1 MNQHVVNQHVVIV
14 GGGPVGAA
22 FALAL
27 ADSGLAV
34 TVLEAR
40 QATATLASRAIAL
53 SESSHL
59 ILERLGVWH
68 QLVANAAPIRSIH
81 ISEKGRFGR
90 TLLTA
95 EQFNHPTLGYVVDY
109 VHLGTVLEQAL
120 TQSVQL
126 RYGATVRSLQPDAEG
141 CTVNFE
147 QAGENHSIRAKLTV
161 VADGGR
167 SINNIPGLNRET
179 RDYGQSALVAR
190 VKTELPHNFMAFER
204 FTKNGPV
211 ALLPWNA
218 DEMALVWVE
227 TPEQAEQLRQ
237 LNDSRFLSDLH
248 QHFGDRL
255 GKFTSVTHRN
265 LFPLKM
271 ASVRPATAQHIA
283 VIGNA
288 AQTLHPIAGQG
299 FNLGLRDAWELA
311 QSIAITPE
319 AELGGAAM
327 LAQYSQTRSKDTGG
341 GMLFTDFLVQTF
353 SKDIPMLGGLRGAG
367 LAALDM
373 FAPAK
378 QYVMRKMSFG
388 AQK

>member
-1 MNQHVVNQHVVIV
+1 MNTQVVIV

-27 ADSGLAV
+27 IDSGLQV

-40 QATATLASRAIAL
+40 LATDPIASRAIAL
-53 SESSHL
+53 SESSRL
-59 ILERLGVWH
+59 ILERLGIWN
-68 QLVANAAPIRSIH
+68 QLQADAAPIRSIH

-95 EQFNHPTLGYVVDY
+95 EQFNHSALGYVVDY
-109 VHLGTVLEQAL
+109 VHLGTALEQAL
-120 TQSVQL
+120 SGRVQL
-126 RYGATVRSLQPDAEG
+126 HYGATVSALHPDADG

-147 QAGENHSIRAKLTV
+147 QDGRVQSIRSQLTV

-167 SINNIPGLNRET
+167 SINNVPGLKRET
-179 RDYGQSALVAR
+179 RDYPQSALIAR

-204 FTKNGPV
+204 FTKVGPV

-218 DEMALVWVE
+218 DEMALVWME
-227 TPEQAEQLRQ
+227 TPEQAQQLRQ
-237 LNDSRFLSDLH
+237 LSEPEFLNRLH

-255 GKFTSVTHRN
+255 GRFTNVTNRN

-271 ASVRPATAQHIA
+271 AWVHPTTAPHIA

-311 QSIAITPE
+311 QNILTTPAI
-319 AELGGAAM
+319 ELGSEAM
-327 LAQYSQTRSKDTGG
+327 LAQYSRSRRQDTGG

-353 SKDIPMLGGLRGAG
+353 AKDMPMLGGLRGAG

-378 QYVMRKMSFG
+378 QFVMRKMSFG

>member
-1 MNQHVVNQHVVIV
+1 MNQHVVIV

-27 ADSGLAV
+27 ADSGLEV

-40 QATATLASRAIAL
+40 QVTAPLASRAIAL

-59 ILERLGVWH
+59 ILERLGVWN

-81 ISEKGRFGR
+81 ISENGRFGR

-109 VHLGTVLEQAL
+109 VHLGAVLEQAL
-120 TQSVQL
+120 DQKLTQRVQL
-126 RYGATVRSLQPDAEG
+126 RYGATVQSLQPDAEG

-147 QAGENHSIRAKLTV
+147 QAGESLSIRAQLTV

-190 VKTELPHNFMAFER
+190 VRTELPHNFMAFER

-227 TPEQAEQLRQ
+227 MPEKAEQLRQ
-237 LNDSRFLSDLH
+237 LIDVRFLSDLH

-255 GKFTSVTHRN
+255 GKFTSVAHRN

-271 ASVRPATAQHIA
+271 ASVRPATAQHLA

-311 QSIAITPE
+311 QSIAITPH
-319 AELGGAAM
+319 AELGGVAM
-327 LAQYSQTRSKDTGG
+327 LAQYSRSRRKDTGG

-373 FAPAK
+373 LVPAK
-378 QYVMRKMSFG
+378 QYLMRKMSFG

>member
-1 MNQHVVNQHVVIV
+1 MNPHIVIV

-27 ADSGLAV
+27 ADSGLKV
-34 TVLEAR
+34 TVLESR
-40 QATATLASRAIAL
+40 QAATPLASRAIAL

-59 ILERLGVWH
+59 ILERLGIWH
-68 QLVANAAPIRSIH
+68 QLVAEAAPMRSIH

-90 TLLTA
+90 TVLTA
-95 EQFNHPTLGYVVDY
+95 EQFNHPALGYVVDY

-120 TQSVQL
+120 AEHVQL
-126 RYGATVRSLQPDAEG
+126 RYGAAVQSLQPDAEG

-147 QAGENHSIRAKLTV
+147 QAGELHSIRAQLTV

-167 SINNIPGLNRET
+167 SLNNIPGLNRET

-190 VKTELPHNFMAFER
+190 VRTELPHNFMAFER
-204 FTKNGPV
+204 FTKSGPV

-218 DEMALVWVE
+218 EEMSLVWVE
-227 TPEQAEQLRQ
+227 TPERAEQLRQ
-237 LNDSRFLSDLH
+237 LNDASFLNDLH

-255 GKFTSVTHRN
+255 GKFTSVSNRN

-271 ASVRPATAQHIA
+271 ASIRPATAEHIA

-311 QSIAITPE
+311 QSIAITPQ
-319 AELGGAAM
+319 AELGNAAM
-327 LAQYSQTRSKDTGG
+327 LAEYSRSRRKDTGG
-341 GMLFTDFLVQTF
+341 GMLFTDFLVQAF

-378 QYVMRKMSFG
+378 HYMMRKMSFG

>member
-1 MNQHVVNQHVVIV
+1 VNQHVVIV

-27 ADSGLAV
+27 ALADSGLTV

-40 QATATLASRAIAL
+40 QATVPLASRAIAL

-68 QLVANAAPIRSIH
+68 LLVANAAPIRSIH

-95 EQFNHPTLGYVVDY
+95 EQFNHPSLGYVVDY

-120 TQSVQL
+120 AQRVQL
-126 RYGATVRSLQPDAEG
+126 RYGATVQSLQPDAEG

-147 QAGENHSIRAKLTV
+147 QAGESHSIRAKLTV

-190 VKTELPHNFMAFER
+190 VKTELPHDFMAFER

-227 TPEQAEQLRQ
+227 TPEKAEQLRQ
-237 LNDSRFLSDLH
+237 LDDASFLSDLH

-311 QSIAITPE
+311 QSMAITPE
-319 AELGGAAM
+319 AELGSPAM
-327 LAQYSQTRSKDTGG
+327 LAQYSQSRRKDTGG

-373 FAPAK
+373 FMPAK

>member
-1 MNQHVVNQHVVIV
+1 LNQHNQHVVVV

-27 ADSGLAV
+27 ADSGLQV

-40 QATATLASRAIAL
+40 QASAPLASRAIAL
-53 SESSHL
+53 SESSRL
-59 ILERLGVWH
+59 ILERLGVWG
-68 QLVANAAPIRSIH
+68 QLKADAAPIRSIH

-95 EQFNHPTLGYVVDY
+95 EQFKHPALGYVVDY
-109 VHLGTVLEQAL
+109 VRLGTALEQAL
-120 TQSVQL
+120 TERFQL
-126 RYGATVRSLQPDAEG
+126 HYGATVSTLVPDDHG
-141 CTVNFE
+141 CTVNFD
-147 QAGENHSIRAKLTV
+147 QDGTTQSIRAQLTV

-227 TPEQAEQLRQ
+227 TPEQAERVCQLS
-237 LNDSRFLSDLH
+237 DTEFLSELH
-248 QHFGDRL
+248 RHFGDRL
-255 GKFTSVTHRN
+255 GRFTSVGNRN

-271 ASVRPATAQHIA
+271 ASIRPATAQHIA

-311 QSIAITPE
+311 QNILAAPE
-319 AELGGAAM
+319 VELGSAAM
-327 LAQYSQTRSKDTGG
+327 LAQYGKSRRKDAGA

-367 LAALDM
+367 LAALEL

-378 QYVMRKMSFG
+378 QYVMQKMSFG